1 MRRPAIPPTN
11 VKKRRLSSE
20 DWVDAAL
27 DAMRDDGLEGIAVER
42 LAEHL
47 EVTKGSFYAHFS
59 NRDELVDAA
68 LSRWEARDIAHVDE
82 VLPDGIEARDALR
95 RLLDEMFGDY
105 QAGKLYAGICAAGAD
120 PLVSPY
126 ALGHVLR
133 KVDLFAR
140 LYRKAGLSKTEAHSR
155 AELTYTAFIGYW
167 RIRSMYP
174 PDDPD
179 VLRRYTAHLKRTL
192 VPD

>member
-1 MRRPAIPPTN
+1 MRSPEIPAT
-11 VKKRRLSSE
+11 KATKRRLSGE

-27 DAMRDDGLEGIAVER
+27 DALRDVGLEGIAVER
-42 LAEHL
+42 LAERL
-47 EVTKGSFYAHFS
+47 DVTKGSFYAHFS

-68 LSRWEARDIAHVDE
+68 LERWEARDIAHVDE
-82 VLPDGIEARDALR
+82 VLPDGMEPRDALR

-105 QAGKLYAGICAAGAD
+105 DAGKLYAGICAAGAD

-126 ALGHVLR
+126 ALAHLLR
-133 KVDLFAR
+133 KVELLAG
-140 LYRKAGLSKTEAHSR
+140 LYRRAGLTKTEAHCR

-167 RIRSMYP
+167 RIKSMLP

-192 VPD
+192 VPE